1 MIQTKY
7 NEEKLIEYVMEYSSD
22 LSLYK
27 FDEYINVG
35 MGNIYINT
43 IPIVTNGI
51 LTCMGVGMH
60 INGTNYFS
68 HLSPAMYTGDFS
80 TVLNDWEELLKKNI
94 NDIDAIYLYTQQ
106 KLCVNTLPFLIML
119 NNLELIDKTYH
130 INIMVASKSG
140 GYTNPFNTN
149 FKVGISKD
157 GPWGY
162 EYDAD
167 ND

>member
-1 MIQTKY
+1 
-7 NEEKLIEYVMEYSSD
+7 MEYSSD
-22 LSLYK
+22 LPLYK
-27 FDEYINVG
+27 INEYINVDT
-35 MGNIYINT
+35 GNIHINT
-43 IPIVTNGI
+43 IPIATNGI

-68 HLSPAMYTGDFS
+68 HLSPAMYTGYFS

-106 KLCVNTLPFLIML
+106 KLCDDTLSFLIML

-130 INIMVASKSG
+130 INITVFNEISG
-140 GYTNPFNTN
+140 NIYDPFNDN